1 MNKTILSIINTVL
14 VFFGTILTRSH
25 VTAAESYSDQTI
37 YDITIEDIHGKK
49 VELSQYKGKV
59 LLFVNVASECG
70 YTPQYEE
77 LEKLHQKYKNKGL
90 VIIGIPSNDFGEQE
104 PGTNEEIERFC
115 TRTYNVT
122 FQMMAKVKT
131 KGDEKHPLFT
141 FLTSG
146 QGNTA
151 LAGDVA
157 WNFEKFI
164 IDKNGNILSRF
175 RSKIKPSSAECVKS
189 IELALGLL

>member
-1 MNKTILSIINTVL
+1 MNKTMLSIVNTAL
-14 VFFGTILTRSH
+14 VFFGTLFTRSH
-25 VTAAESYSDQTI
+25 ITAAESYSNQTI
-37 YDITIEDIHGKK
+37 YDITVEDIHGKK

-77 LEKLHQKYKNKGL
+77 LEKLHQKYKGKEL
-90 VIIGIPSNDFGEQE
+90 VIIGIPTNDFGGQE
-104 PGTNEEIERFC
+104 PGTNEEIESFC

-122 FQMMAKVKT
+122 FQMMAKVKA
-131 KGDEKHPLFT
+131 KGDGKHPLFT

-146 QGNTA
+146 QGNTE
-151 LAGDVA
+151 LAGDIA

-164 IDKNGNILSRF
+164 IDKNGTILSRF
-175 RSKIKPSSAECVKS
+175 RSKTKPSSPEFIKQ

>member
-1 MNKTILSIINTVL
+1 M
-14 VFFGTILTRSH
+14 FFGTLFSRSH
-25 VTAAESYSDQTI
+25 IMAAESFSNQSI
-37 YDITIEDIHGKK
+37 YDITIDDVRGEK
-49 VELSQYKGKV
+49 VELSRYKGKV

-70 YTPQYEE
+70 YTPQYED
-77 LEKLHQKYKNKGL
+77 LEKLYQKYKSKGL

-104 PGTNEEIERFC
+104 PGTNEEIIQFC

-122 FQMMAKVKT
+122 FPIMAKVKA
-131 KGDEKHPLFT
+131 KGDDKHPLFT

-146 QGNTA
+146 QGNVE

-164 IDKNGNILSRF
+164 VDKNGNILSRF
-175 RSKIKPSSAECVKS
+175 RSKIKPDSPECIKS